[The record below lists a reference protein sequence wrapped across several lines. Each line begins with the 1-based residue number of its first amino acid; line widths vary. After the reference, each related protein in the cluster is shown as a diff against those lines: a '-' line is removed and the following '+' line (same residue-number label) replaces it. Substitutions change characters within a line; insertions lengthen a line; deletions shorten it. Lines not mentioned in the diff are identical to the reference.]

1 MSLENYPGNEHT
13 VVYEE
18 RMMVGYRHFD
28 TDHIEPDYE
37 FGFGLSYSEF
47 RFSDLK
53 LNENEI
59 TFTVE
64 NISDVDGEEVAQV
77 YVEYPW
83 DSWNSRPLHELRAFK
98 KVPVPVRFMSA
109 IPPEIFRSVLKKR

>member
-1 MSLENYPGNEHT
+1 
-13 VVYEE
+13 
-18 RMMVGYRHFD
+18 MMVGNRHFD
-28 TDHIEPDYE
+28 TNHIEPDYE

-64 NISDVDGEEVAQV
+64 NISDVDGEEVA
-77 YVEYPW
+77 
-83 DSWNSRPLHELRAFK
+83 
-98 KVPVPVRFMSA
+98 
-109 IPPEIFRSVLKKR
+109 

>member
-1 MSLENYPGNEHT
+1 MQMAMSQRIILTLLQIPISSYS
-13 VVYEE
+13 
-18 RMMVGYRHFD
+18 YRHFD

-98 KVPVPVRFMSA
+98 KVPVPVRSMSA

>member
-28 TDHIEPDYE
+28 TNHIEPDYQ

-59 TFTVE
+59 TFTV
-64 NISDVDGEEVAQV
+64 VAQV

-83 DSWNSRPLHELRAFK
+83 DSWNSHPLHELRAFK
-98 KVPVPVRFMSA
+98 KVPVPVRSMSA